1 MNVQA
6 EPTFVEGRSPF
17 TQWNSPGSSQYA
29 RRDEEPVSGRSN
41 FPSDGFPPMARGT
54 GNGGMI
60 SEGAPEPKLRPVIS
74 IVDDNDAIRE
84 ALEDLTRS
92 LGFMPRA
99 FASAEDYLASDA
111 VAATACLISDV
122 QMPRVDGVE
131 LQERLIASGMEVP
144 IIFVTGLPDES
155 ICARVMKAGAVDYL
169 LKPVNESDLVAS
181 IHLALAR
188 NNWAK
193 LWDLR

>member
-1 MNVQA
+1 MAGGGGSRQA
-6 EPTFVEGRSPF
+6 
-17 TQWNSPGSSQYA
+17 SS
-29 RRDEEPVSGRSN
+29 D
-41 FPSDGFPPMARGT
+41 T
-54 GNGGMI
+54 
-60 SEGAPEPKLRPVIS
+60 APEPKLRPVIS

-92 LGFMPRA
+92 LGFTPRA

-111 VAATACLISDV
+111 VATTSCLISDV

-131 LQERLIASGMEVP
+131 LQERLIASGMDVP

-169 LKPVNESDLVAS
+169 LKPFNESDLVAS
-181 IHLALAR
+181 IHIALAR
-188 NNWAK
+188 NKWTT
-193 LWDLR
+193 LWSVP